1 MKRYIKSTIDITPE
15 YAVKR
20 IIAALSIKRDKK
32 YADYDVATYND
43 CIDVIK
49 KVADDL
55 GIKY

>member
-1 MKRYIKSTIDITPE
+1 MKRYIKSTTEITPE

-32 YADYDVATYND
+32 HADYDTAIYND
-43 CIDVIK
+43 CIDVVK
-49 KVADDL
+49 KVAEDL